1 MGVNMSERFTLRR
14 SLYEFIGIK
23 DEETGRFYRF
33 RTDYQV
39 QDLCRLLNFLYAK
52 SSAQDIVFNYYQD
65 ISNENL
71 KMAEILHEYNKR
83 LVSLEQE
90 IKQLKNGD
98 PTNED

>member
-1 MGVNMSERFTLRR
+1 MMSERFTLRR
-14 SLYEFIGIK
+14 SLYEFTGIQ

-71 KMAEILHEYNKR
+71 KMAEILHQYNKR
-83 LVSLEQE
+83 LTSLEQE

-98 PTNED
+98 STNED

>member
-1 MGVNMSERFTLRR
+1 MSERFTLRR
-14 SLYEFIGIK
+14 SLYEFTGIK

-33 RTDYQV
+33 RTDYQA
-39 QDLCRLLNFLYAK
+39 QDLCRLLNFLYTK

-83 LVSLEQE
+83 LISLEQE

>member
-1 MGVNMSERFTLRR
+1 MSERFTLRR
-14 SLYEFIGIK
+14 SLYEFTGIQ

-39 QDLCRLLNFLYAK
+39 QDLCRLLNFLYTK
-52 SSAQDIVFNYYQD
+52 SSAQDVVFNYYQD

-71 KMAEILHEYNKR
+71 KMAEILHQYNKR
-83 LVSLEQE
+83 LTSLEQE

-98 PTNED
+98 TTNED